1 MRARDLIPAT
11 NKIKIIPVPVS
22 AAYRFLQRTEEI
34 ALVSNCQNVS
44 LGSRGDSMVWRAGK
58 AALQSRL
65 GH

>member
-34 ALVSNCQNVS
+34 ALVSN
-44 LGSRGDSMVWRAGK
+44 
-58 AALQSRL
+58 
-65 GH
+65 